1 MTRSTTSLPTRAA
14 ALLAALALTA
24 SASAS
29 AEGAA
34 SAPMPGPSVA
44 RAVMQTA
51 APGVG
56 AGEITFEVMGDG
68 LMAHVVLKGLAPGSK
83 HGFHVHDKGVCTGPD
98 FTSAGG
104 HFNPTNHPHGGPEAE
119 RHAGDMPN
127 LVADAQGQVDQRL
140 MLHGASLHGAE
151 GVVGH
156 AVVLHAGEDDYKTQP
171 TGNSG
176 ARLAC
181 GVIAE

>member
-1 MTRSTTSLPTRAA
+1 MTRSTMLISTA
-14 ALLAALALTA
+14 LAALTM
-24 SASAS
+24 
-29 AEGAA
+29 AA
-34 SAPMPGPSVA
+34 AAAPAWAQAAAPAAPGMAKAHLQVS
-44 RAVMQTA
+44 

-56 AGEITFEVMGDG
+56 EGDVTFEEMGDG
-68 LMAHVVLKGLAPGSK
+68 LMMHVVASGLPPGST

-104 HFNPTNHPHGGPEAE
+104 HFNPTAHAHGGPDAE

-127 LVADAQGQVDQRL
+127 VVADASGKVDQRV
-140 MLHGASLHGAE
+140 MLHGSMLRGAE

-156 AVVLHAGEDDYKTQP
+156 AVVLHAGADDYKTQP

-176 ARLAC
+176 ARMAC
-181 GVIAE
+181 GVITE